1 MHRVRIS
8 RREWLQ
14 SSAVIGC
21 IATTP
26 RSIAAAAPPA
36 GEYFTHFAALSG
48 LSVAVAEAMPPD
60 KFNFR
65 PHPESM
71 TFAALMSHIA
81 TTNFQFGAGLKDSS
95 TPALPSPADKP
106 ATVEFLHDSFDYCS
120 AIISALTDAQLSSP
134 HDSPDGR
141 LLGREIL
148 LAMYV
153 HVAHHRGQAEIYLRV
168 NGLRPPSYR
177 V

>member
-1 MHRVRIS
+1 LLLFAIVS
-8 RREWLQ
+8 RAIRT
-14 SSAVIGC
+14 I
-21 IATTP
+21 
-26 RSIAAAAPPA
+26 
-36 GEYFTHFAALSG
+36 
-48 LSVAVAEAMPPD
+48 AVAEAMPPD
-60 KFNFR
+60 KYSFR

-106 ATVEFLHDSFDYCS
+106 ATVKFLRDSFDYCS
-120 AIISALTDAQLSSP
+120 AIISALTEAQLNSP

-148 LAMYV
+148 LALYV
-153 HVAHHRGQAEIYLRV
+153 HVAHHRGQAEIYLRDK
-168 NGLRPPSYR
+168 GIKPPSYR
-177 V
+177 I

>member
-1 MHRVRIS
+1 L
-8 RREWLQ
+8 LQ

-26 RSIAAAAPPA
+26 RSLAAAPPPA
-36 GEYFTHFAALSG
+36 AEYFTHFAALSS

-60 KFNFR
+60 KYTFR

-81 TTNFQFGAGLKDSS
+81 TTNYQFGAGLKDSG

-106 ATVEFLHDSFDYCS
+106 ATAKFLRDSFDYCS

-148 LAMYV
+148 LALYV
-153 HVAHHRGQAEIYLRV
+153 HVAHHRGQAEIYLR
-168 NGLRPPSYR
+168 NSGIRPPSYR